1 MNQLL
6 SGPVQIAYHVKDV
19 RESALKMVEFAGAGP
34 FFLAERIELADATH
48 RGEPCRFI
56 HTSAYGQSGSMM
68 VELVEQND
76 DGPSPFRDLY
86 GPEEEGLHHV
96 AYMARDL
103 EGAIGHLAEQGFPLA
118 TRAETSGG
126 QTFVFVDATERL
138 GHMIE
143 LYEPTEL
150 LVGFY
155 EMVRKSAEDWQGEE
169 PLRSVG

>member
-19 RESALKMVEFAGAGP
+19 RASALKMVEFTGAGP
-34 FFLAERIELADATH
+34 FFLAEQIELAAATH
-48 RGEPCRFI
+48 RGRPCRFV

-68 VELVEQND
+68 VELVQQDD
-76 DGPSPFRDLY
+76 DGPSPFRDIY
-86 GPEEEGLHHV
+86 GPSEEGVHHL
-96 AYMARDL
+96 AYMAKDL
-103 EGAIGHLAEQGFPLA
+103 DAAIARLAEQGFPLA

-126 QTFVFVDATERL
+126 QIFVFVDATEHL

-143 LYEPTEL
+143 LYEPSEL

-155 EMVRKSAEDWQGEE
+155 EMVRQSAEEWRGED